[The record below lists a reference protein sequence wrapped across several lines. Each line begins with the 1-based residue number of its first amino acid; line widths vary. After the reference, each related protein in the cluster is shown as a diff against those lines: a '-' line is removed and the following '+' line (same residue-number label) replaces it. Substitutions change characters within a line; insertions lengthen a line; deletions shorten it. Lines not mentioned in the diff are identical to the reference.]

1 LAFNWVSVSEAG
13 LDAVGVELDAVVAD
27 AAGFRASSTRFCVFW
42 STLSVALALE
52 TCTAGDSPKK
62 LGKV

>member
-1 LAFNWVSVSEAG
+1 MPAAFRV
-13 LDAVGVELDAVVAD
+13 
-27 AAGFRASSTRFCVFW
+27 SSTRASVFW

-62 LGKV
+62 LGRV

>member
-1 LAFNWVSVSEAG
+1 MPALCRVLA
-13 LDAVGVELDAVVAD
+13 
-27 AAGFRASSTRFCVFW
+27 TRSRVLS

-62 LGKV
+62 FGRV